1 MLFNTTFNN
10 ISVISWRSIL
20 LVEET
25 RVPGENHWPS
35 ISYWQLYPIMYRVH
49 LAWTGFELAMLVMI
63 GADCIGSCKSNYDTI
78 RSWPRKVSV
87 YYKRGLLY
95 NKPSTLL
102 HLVNLKLFNKP
113 RTLLYLANLK
123 LFNKPRTLLYLANL
137 KLFNTKN
144 DHQKCSRV
152 HLVIAA
158 FQLNSLD
165 CLFMWLDNHSKQ
177 FSNCIMTTKFYY
189 HWWRKVSYYKLVSVN
204 TAVLGRCLNTLTHE
218 VGVRTQIDVGGVRL
232 LVRG

>member
-63 GADCIGSCKSNYDTI
+63 GTDCIGSCKSNYDTI
-78 RSWPRKVSV
+78 RSRPRKVSV

-95 NKPSTLL
+95 
-102 HLVNLKLFNKP
+102 
-113 RTLLYLANLK
+113 
-123 LFNKPRTLLYLANL
+123 NKPRTLLYLANL

-158 FQLNSLD
+158 FQLDSLD

-177 FSNCIMTTKFYY
+177 FSICIMTTKFYY
-189 HWWRKVSYYKLVSVN
+189 HWWRKVSYYKLMSVN
-204 TAVLGRCLNTLTHE
+204 TAVLGRCLNTITHE
-218 VGVRTQIDVGGVRL
+218 VWVRTQIDVSGVRI